1 MRPRYF
7 RSMFYD
13 NFHGL
18 ANHYAGELVNRKP
31 MESRLVQLPRA
42 QQIQVGRRA
51 ASVRIGK
58 LFIEK
63 LNRLGIK

>member
-7 RSMFYD
+7 RSMFFD
-13 NFHGL
+13 NFQGL
-18 ANHYAGELVNRKP
+18 PHHYAGELVNRKP
-31 MESRLVQLPRA
+31 LESRLVQLPRA

-58 LFIEK
+58 AFVEK
-63 LNRLGIK
+63 LKNLGMK